1 MIQTARPAP
10 TRPLT
15 PSAAARARRAAF
27 CAVFALCAVW
37 ATPGRAQSN
46 EAQTLFDSGVADMLA
61 GRYDAACPAIRR
73 SYELDP
79 LPGVAFTLAECLA
92 GAGKPLAAL
101 KAYDTFRGLTAA
113 LPAARREVFAERE
126 QLAIAKS
133 ARLNERIP
141 DLELDVPS
149 NAPST
154 LVVKRNGEVLDPTS
168 YGERMRLE
176 PGDYSLVAEN
186 ADKVVWE
193 RHVHLAEASHV
204 RVSVPWAAPPPIAL
218 EPARSSNGPRRE
230 LGAKEPDHRLAYA
243 AGITGAA
250 GMVVG
255 ITAGAIA
262 WNRKGDIERE
272 CPADS
277 CTASGQS
284 AVHSARAAATV
295 STIGFG
301 VGLAGLAGAVVLW
314 LIPRGSDTS
323 IRTAVVTEPHGA
335 SFHLGGVFQ

>member
-1 MIQTARPAP
+1 MIPTARPAP
-10 TRPLT
+10 TSPLT
-15 PSAAARARRAAF
+15 CSALACARRAAIWV
-27 CAVFALCAVW
+27 AFALPATW
-37 ATPGRAQSN
+37 ASPSWAQN
-46 EAQTLFDSGVADMLA
+46 DEAQTIFDRGVADMLA
-61 GRYDAACPAIRR
+61 GHYEAACPAIRR

-101 KAYDTFRGLTAA
+101 KAYDTFRALADA
-113 LPAARREVFAERE
+113 LPPARREVFAERE
-126 QLAIAKS
+126 QLALGKS
-133 ARLNERIP
+133 ARLSESIP
-141 DLELDVPS
+141 DLELNVPS

-154 LVVKRNGEVLDPTS
+154 LVLKRNGEVLDPAS
-168 YGERMRLE
+168 YGQRERLE

-186 ADKVVWE
+186 AGSVIWE
-193 RHVHLAEASHV
+193 RHVHLAEGSHV
-204 RVSVPWAAPPPIAL
+204 RVSVPWSAPIPTAAEHAP
-218 EPARSSNGPRRE
+218 STSGPRRD
-230 LGAKEPDHRLAYA
+230 LPRQPDRRLAYV

-250 GMVVG
+250 GMAVG
-255 ITAGAIA
+255 ITAGAMA

-277 CTASGQS
+277 CTASGRS
-284 AVHSARAAATV
+284 ALHSARTAATV

-314 LIPRGSDTS
+314 LIPHSSETS

-335 SFHLGGVFQ
+335 SLRLGGAFQ

>member
-1 MIQTARPAP
+1 
-10 TRPLT
+10 
-15 PSAAARARRAAF
+15 
-27 CAVFALCAVW
+27 
-37 ATPGRAQSN
+37 
-46 EAQTLFDSGVADMLA
+46 MLA
-61 GRYDAACPAIRR
+61 GRYEAACPAIRR

-101 KAYDTFRGLTAA
+101 KAYDAFRGLADA
-113 LPAARREVFAERE
+113 LPPARREVFAERE
-126 QLAIAKS
+126 QLAISKS
-133 ARLNERIP
+133 AHLNDLIP

-154 LVVKRNGEVLDPTS
+154 LILKRNGEVLDPGS
-168 YGERMRLE
+168 YGQRERLE
-176 PGDYSLVAEN
+176 PGDYSLLAEN
-186 ADKVVWE
+186 AGSVIWE
-193 RHVHLAEASHV
+193 RHVHLAEGSHV
-204 RVSVPWAAPPPIAL
+204 RVSVPWAAPPPAAP
-218 EPARSSNGPRRE
+218 EHAPSTSGPRRD
-230 LGAKEPDHRLAYA
+230 LRATEPDRRLAYV

-272 CPADS
+272 CPSDS

-284 AVHSARAAATV
+284 AVHSARTAATV

-314 LIPRGSDTS
+314 LIPHSSDTN

-335 SFHLGGVFQ
+335 SLRLGGAFQ

>member
-1 MIQTARPAP
+1 MIQNARPAP
-10 TRPLT
+10 TLPLT
-15 PSAAARARRAAF
+15 RSAAARVRHAACCAAF
-27 CAVFALCAVW
+27 ALGAAW
-37 ATPGRAQSN
+37 ATPSRAQSN
-46 EAQTLFDSGVADMLA
+46 DAQTLFDSGVADMLA

-113 LPAARREVFAERE
+113 LPPARREVFAERE
-126 QLAIAKS
+126 QLAITKS
-133 ARLNERIP
+133 TRLNELIP

-149 NAPST
+149 NAPSA
-154 LVVKRNGEVLDPTS
+154 LVVKRNGEVLDPAS
-168 YGERMRLE
+168 YGERVRLE

-186 ADKVVWE
+186 AGRALWE
-193 RHVHLAEASHV
+193 RRVHLAEAAHV
-204 RVSVPWAAPPPIAL
+204 RVSVPWAAPPPSAT
-218 EPARSSNGPRRE
+218 EPAPSTGGPRRE
-230 LGAKEPDHRLAYA
+230 LSAKEPDHRLAYV
-243 AGITGAA
+243 AGISGAA

-255 ITAGAIA
+255 LTAGAIA

-277 CTASGQS
+277 CTPSGRS
-284 AVHSARAAATV
+284 AVHSARTAATI

-314 LIPRGSDTS
+314 LLPHGSDTN
-323 IRTAVVTEPHGA
+323 INTALVTEPHGA
-335 SFHLGGVFQ
+335 SFHLGGAFQ